1 MIGKK
6 TNRSNEDES
15 SENNSSNNSS
25 DIKDKNKMKNK
36 EKEGLN
42 YNNNKK
48 DKKGL
53 NIKELKEKIKNKK
66 ILDDN
71 NENKLKDN
79 KVKYTKLESSDS
91 DSSDSD
97 SSHSESSINEKEK
110 NKKKKSNKKEKEIK
124 IEEKEEMEK
133 KGKEKEKKKEEE
145 KDIINK
151 NTKIKTKNK
160 NKNEKNHPE
169 FTKSTKINYTLSIL
183 IPSSIVD
190 NAQSKELRTYLIGE
204 LARTIG
210 IFKISEVIIFHDKLK
225 DNSRDYINYFIKNL
239 QYLETPQYLRKTLFP
254 MSEDLKLSGLMNPL
268 ESQHHLRKDEWS
280 PYREGCVLD
289 RPVSGEYSW
298 VNIGLN
304 KDCKINQKLPP
315 KTRVTVKLNEDNFN
329 NKLKYYTGT
338 PVSMSEPFLK
348 NGTYWGYVVRVCETY
363 KDIFNDSIYEEGYDF
378 VIGTSDKGEN
388 YKTANFSK
396 KKDFKHCLIIFG
408 GISGI
413 EGMMIDDEHN
423 KINTNNISDS
433 FDLYLNTCMNQ
444 GLRTI
449 RTEEA
454 ILISL
459 AVIRPELDKI
469 KEIDY

>member
-6 TNRSNEDES
+6 TLRNKDDDSEDSSS
-15 SENNSSNNSS
+15 SENSSNR
-25 DIKDKNKMKNK
+25 KNNLNK
-36 EKEGLN
+36 EE
-42 YNNNKK
+42 KK
-48 DKKGL
+48 NINDKSKQNKKGL
-53 NIKELKEKIKNKK
+53 NIRELKAHIKNKNNNN
-66 ILDDN
+66 DN
-71 NENKLKDN
+71 NNDKNENN
-79 KVKYTKLESSDS
+79 KPKYTKLEDS
-91 DSSDSD
+91 DSESDSE
-97 SSHSESSINEKEK
+97 SNSESESDSKSSL
-110 NKKKKSNKKEKEIK
+110 KKKKSEKKNENNKNKEKKESPPNSNKKIKKEKE
-124 IEEKEEMEK
+124 
-133 KGKEKEKKKEEE
+133 
-145 KDIINK
+145 
-151 NTKIKTKNK
+151 
-160 NKNEKNHPE
+160 HPE
-169 FTKSTKINYTLSIL
+169 FTKSTKINYTLSVL

-204 LARTIG
+204 IARTLG
-210 IFKISEVIIFHDKLK
+210 IFKVSEVIIFHDKLK
-225 DNSRDYINYFIKNL
+225 DNSKDYINYFIKNL

-280 PYREGCVLD
+280 PYREGCVLE
-289 RPVSGEYSW
+289 RPVNGEYSW

-315 KTRVTVKLNEDNFN
+315 RTRVTVKLNETHFDP
-329 NKLKYYTGT
+329 KLKYYTGT
-338 PVSMSEPFLK
+338 VVSMSEPFIK

-363 KDIFNDSIYEEGYDF
+363 NDIFNDSIYKEGYDF
-378 VIGTSDKGEN
+378 IIGTSDKGEN
-388 YKTANFSK
+388 YRNANYEK

-423 KINTNNISDS
+423 QINSKDNVGKN

-459 AVIRPELDKI
+459 AVIKPELDKI

>member
-6 TNRSNEDES
+6 TLRNKDDDSEDSSS
-15 SENNSSNNSS
+15 SENSSNRKNNFYKEEKKN
-25 DIKDKNKMKNK
+25 INDKSKQN
-36 EKEGLN
+36 
-42 YNNNKK
+42 
-48 DKKGL
+48 KKGL
-53 NIKELKEKIKNKK
+53 NIRELKAHIKNKNNNN
-66 ILDDN
+66 DN
-71 NENKLKDN
+71 NNDKNENN
-79 KVKYTKLESSDS
+79 KPKYTKLEDS
-91 DSSDSD
+91 DSESDSE
-97 SSHSESSINEKEK
+97 SNSESESDSKSSSTKKKSEKKNENNKNKEK
-110 NKKKKSNKKEKEIK
+110 KESPQKSNKKIK
-124 IEEKEEMEK
+124 
-133 KGKEKEKKKEEE
+133 KEKE
-145 KDIINK
+145 
-151 NTKIKTKNK
+151 
-160 NKNEKNHPE
+160 HPE
-169 FTKSTKINYTLSIL
+169 FTKSTKINYTLSVL

-204 LARTIG
+204 IARTLG
-210 IFKISEVIIFHDKLK
+210 IFKVSEVIIFHDKLK
-225 DNSRDYINYFIKNL
+225 DNSKDYINYFIKNL

-254 MSEDLKLSGLMNPL
+254 MSDDLKLSGLMNPL

-289 RPVSGEYSW
+289 RPVNGEYSW

-304 KDCKINQKLPP
+304 KDCKINQKIPP
-315 KTRVTVKLNEDNFN
+315 RTRVTVKLNESNFDP
-329 NKLKYYTGT
+329 KLKYYTGT
-338 PVSMSEPFLK
+338 VVSMSEPFIK

-363 KDIFNDSIYEEGYDF
+363 NDIFNNSIYKEGYDF
-378 VIGTSDKGEN
+378 IIGTSDKGEN
-388 YKTANFSK
+388 YRNANYEK

-423 KINTNNISDS
+423 QINSKDNVGKN

-459 AVIRPELDKI
+459 AVIKPELDKI

>member
-6 TNRSNEDES
+6 TNRNKDDDKSSES
-15 SENNSSNNSS
+15 SSFN
-25 DIKDKNKMKNK
+25 DKKFKKDFNKI
-36 EKEGLN
+36 KEGEKNDKIKN
-42 YNNNKK
+42 YNISN
-48 DKKGL
+48 KKGL
-53 NIKELKEKIKNKK
+53 NIRELKEKIKNTKNQEENNKK
-66 ILDDN
+66 KVD
-71 NENKLKDN
+71 EDN
-79 KVKYTKLESSDS
+79 KPKYSKLDSSSSDS
-91 DSSDSD
+91 DSSD
-97 SSHSESSINEKEK
+97 NEKEK
-110 NKKKKSNKKEKEIK
+110 
-124 IEEKEEMEK
+124 
-133 KGKEKEKKKEEE
+133 EEE
-145 KDIINK
+145 ENIKENKDK
-151 NTKIKTKNK
+151 KIKYEEK
-160 NKNEKNHPE
+160 NKNEKPHPE
-169 FTKSTKINYTLSIL
+169 FTKSIKVNYTLSIL

-204 LARTIG
+204 LARTLG

-225 DNSRDYINYFIKNL
+225 DNSKDYINYFVKNL

-289 RPVSGEYSW
+289 RPVNGEYSW

-315 KTRVTVKLNEDNFN
+315 KTRVTVKLNEKNFN
-329 NKLKYYTGT
+329 NKLKFYTGT
-338 PVSMSEPFLK
+338 PVSMSEPFIK
-348 NGTYWGYVVRVCETY
+348 NGTYWGYIVRVCETY
-363 KDIFNDSIYEEGYDF
+363 KDIFNDSIYEDGYDF
-378 VIGTSDKGEN
+378 IIGTSDKGEN
-388 YKTANFSK
+388 YRNANFSK

-423 KINTNNISDS
+423 NINANNISKN
-433 FDLYLNTCMNQ
+433 FDLYLNTCINQ

>member
-6 TNRSNEDES
+6 TFRNKDDDDDSNDS
-15 SENNSSNNSS
+15 SSS
-25 DIKDKNKMKNK
+25 DKGSYIKDNSNKKENKNLIDKSKPNKKGFNIRELKAHIKNNNNYNK
-36 EKEGLN
+36 EDNSKTEI
-42 YNNNKK
+42 
-48 DKKGL
+48 DKP
-53 NIKELKEKIKNKK
+53 
-66 ILDDN
+66 
-71 NENKLKDN
+71 
-79 KVKYTKLESSDS
+79 KYTKLDNSDS
-91 DSSDSD
+91 DSDSK
-97 SSHSESSINEKEK
+97 SSLSNKRIKKKIENNKDKDKDKDASAQKP
-110 NKKKKSNKKEKEIK
+110 NKKAKKEKE
-124 IEEKEEMEK
+124 
-133 KGKEKEKKKEEE
+133 
-145 KDIINK
+145 
-151 NTKIKTKNK
+151 
-160 NKNEKNHPE
+160 HPE
-169 FTKSTKINYTLSIL
+169 FTKSAKINYTLSIL

-204 LARTIG
+204 IARTLG
-210 IFKISEVIIFHDKLK
+210 IFKVSEVIIFHDKLK
-225 DNSRDYINYFIKNL
+225 DNSKDYINYFIKNL

-254 MSEDLKLSGLMNPL
+254 MSDDLKLSGLMNPL

-289 RPVSGEYSW
+289 RPVNGEYSW

-304 KDCKINQKLPP
+304 KDCKINQKIPP
-315 KTRVTVKLNEDNFN
+315 RTRVTVKLNESNFDP
-329 NKLKYYTGT
+329 KLKYYTGT
-338 PVSMSEPFLK
+338 VVSMSEPFIK

-363 KDIFNDSIYEEGYDF
+363 NDIFNNSIYKEGYDF
-378 VIGTSDKGEN
+378 IIGTSDKGEN
-388 YKTANFSK
+388 YRNANYEK

-423 KINTNNISDS
+423 QINSKENVGKN

-459 AVIRPELDKI
+459 AVIKPELDKI
-469 KEIDY
+469 KEINY

>member
-1 MIGKK
+1 MLGKK
-6 TNRSNEDES
+6 SNRNNNDEES
-15 SENNSSNNSS
+15 SDNISNSS
-25 DIKDKNKMKNK
+25 DKKIDKKIKIKIKK
-36 EKEGLN
+36 GS
-42 YNNNKK
+42 NNNINNN
-48 DKKGL
+48 KKGL
-53 NIKELKEKIKNKK
+53 NIKELKHKIKN
-66 ILDDN
+66 DQNSDN
-71 NENKLKDN
+71 NKNELYEEKNKP
-79 KVKYTKLESSDS
+79 KYTKLSDS
-91 DSSDSD
+91 DSES
-97 SSHSESSINEKEK
+97 SESEKEQKKIEKNGSQYEKEEEEK
-110 NKKKKSNKKEKEIK
+110 NKVTDKKEKK
-124 IEEKEEMEK
+124 Y
-133 KGKEKEKKKEEE
+133 KEEE
-145 KDIINK
+145 KK
-151 NTKIKTKNK
+151 N
-160 NKNEKNHPE
+160 NKNEKIHPE
-169 FTKSTKINYTLSIL
+169 FTKSTKVNYTLSIL

-289 RPVSGEYSW
+289 RPVNGEYSW

-304 KDCKINQKLPP
+304 KDCKIDQKLPP
-315 KTRVTVKLNEDNFN
+315 KTRVTVKLNENNFN

-338 PVSMSEPFLK
+338 PVSMSEPYIK

-363 KDIFNDSIYEEGYDF
+363 KDIFNDSIYDEGYDF
-378 VIGTSDKGEN
+378 IIGTSDKGEN
-388 YKTANFSK
+388 YRTANFSK

-423 KINTNNISDS
+423 NINSTNISKN

>member
-6 TNRSNEDES
+6 TLRNKDED
-15 SENNSSNNSS
+15 NYNS
-25 DIKDKNKMKNK
+25 DKSLSPTKNDDKKILNTK
-36 EKEGLN
+36 EKEN
-42 YNNNKK
+42 INKSKINKK
-48 DKKGL
+48 GF
-53 NIKELKEKIKNKK
+53 NIKELKAHIKNKFNNNINEDNK
-66 ILDDN
+66 NNANNKPTYTKLDESDSDSESSHSKN
-71 NENKLKDN
+71 EIQNRKDSNESNENKLPK
-79 KVKYTKLESSDS
+79 SI
-91 DSSDSD
+91 
-97 SSHSESSINEKEK
+97 SSINP
-110 NKKKKSNKKEKEIK
+110 KKEKV
-124 IEEKEEMEK
+124 
-133 KGKEKEKKKEEE
+133 
-145 KDIINK
+145 
-151 NTKIKTKNK
+151 
-160 NKNEKNHPE
+160 HPQ
-169 FTKSTKINYTLSIL
+169 FTKSAKVNYTLSVL

-204 LARTIG
+204 IARTLG

-225 DNSRDYINYFIKNL
+225 DNSKDYINYFIKNL

-289 RPVSGEYSW
+289 RPVSGDYSW

-315 KTRVTVKLNEDNFN
+315 KTRVTVKLNESNFN
-329 NKLKYYTGT
+329 PKLKYYTGSL
-338 PVSMSEPFLK
+338 VSMSEPFIK

-363 KDIFNDSIYEEGYDF
+363 NDIFNNSIYKEGYDF
-378 VIGTSDKGEN
+378 IIGTSDKGEN
-388 YKTANFSK
+388 YRNADFSK

-423 KINTNNISDS
+423 KLNSSENIAKN

-454 ILISL
+454 ILITL

>member
-6 TNRSNEDES
+6 TLRNKDEDNYNSDES
-15 SENNSSNNSS
+15 LSPKKN
-25 DIKDKNKMKNK
+25 DDKKILNTK
-36 EKEGLN
+36 EKEN
-42 YNNNKK
+42 INKSKINKK
-48 DKKGL
+48 GF
-53 NIKELKEKIKNKK
+53 NIKELKAHIKNKFNNNINEDNK
-66 ILDDN
+66 NNANNKPTYTKLDESDSDSESSHSKN
-71 NENKLKDN
+71 EIQNRKDSNESNENKLPK
-79 KVKYTKLESSDS
+79 SI
-91 DSSDSD
+91 
-97 SSHSESSINEKEK
+97 SSINP
-110 NKKKKSNKKEKEIK
+110 KKEKV
-124 IEEKEEMEK
+124 
-133 KGKEKEKKKEEE
+133 
-145 KDIINK
+145 
-151 NTKIKTKNK
+151 
-160 NKNEKNHPE
+160 HPQ
-169 FTKSTKINYTLSIL
+169 FTKSTKVNYTLSVL

-204 LARTIG
+204 IARTLG

-225 DNSRDYINYFIKNL
+225 DNSKDYINYFIKNL

-289 RPVSGEYSW
+289 RPVSGDYSW

-315 KTRVTVKLNEDNFN
+315 KTRVTVKLNESNFN
-329 NKLKYYTGT
+329 PKLKYYTGSL
-338 PVSMSEPFLK
+338 VSMSEPFIK

-363 KDIFNDSIYEEGYDF
+363 NDIFNNSIYKEGYDF
-378 VIGTSDKGEN
+378 IIGTSDKGEN
-388 YKTANFSK
+388 YRNADFSK

-423 KINTNNISDS
+423 KLNSSENIAKN

-454 ILISL
+454 ILITL

>member
-1 MIGKK
+1 MLGKK
-6 TNRSNEDES
+6 SNRNNNDEES
-15 SENNSSNNSS
+15 SDNISNISDKKIDKKIKIKIKKGSNNN
-25 DIKDKNKMKNK
+25 I
-36 EKEGLN
+36 
-42 YNNNKK
+42 NNN
-48 DKKGL
+48 KKGL
-53 NIKELKEKIKNKK
+53 NIKELKQKIKNEQNS
-66 ILDDN
+66 DN
-71 NENKLKDN
+71 NKNELCEEKNKP
-79 KVKYTKLESSDS
+79 KYTKLNDS
-91 DSSDSD
+91 DSES
-97 SSHSESSINEKEK
+97 SESEKEPKKIKKKLSQYKEEEEDK
-110 NKKKKSNKKEKEIK
+110 NKVTDKKEKIY
-124 IEEKEEMEK
+124 
-133 KGKEKEKKKEEE
+133 KEEE
-145 KDIINK
+145 KK
-151 NTKIKTKNK
+151 N
-160 NKNEKNHPE
+160 NKNEKIHPE
-169 FTKSTKINYTLSIL
+169 FTKSTKVNYTLSIL

-289 RPVSGEYSW
+289 RPVNGEYSW

-304 KDCKINQKLPP
+304 KDCKIDQKLPP
-315 KTRVTVKLNEDNFN
+315 KTRVTVKLNENNFN

-338 PVSMSEPFLK
+338 PVSMSEPYIK

-363 KDIFNDSIYEEGYDF
+363 KDIFNDSIYDEGYDF
-378 VIGTSDKGEN
+378 IIGTSDKGEN
-388 YKTANFSK
+388 YRTANFSK
-396 KKDFKHCLIIFG
+396 KKNFKHCLIIFG

-423 KINTNNISDS
+423 NINSTNISKN

>member
-6 TNRSNEDES
+6 TLRNKDEDNYNS
-15 SENNSSNNSS
+15 DKSLSPTKNN
-25 DIKDKNKMKNK
+25 DKKILNTK
-36 EKEGLN
+36 EKEN
-42 YNNNKK
+42 INKSKINKK
-48 DKKGL
+48 GF
-53 NIKELKEKIKNKK
+53 NIKELKAHIKNKFNNNINEDNK
-66 ILDDN
+66 NNATNKPTYTKLDESDSDSESSHSKN
-71 NENKLKDN
+71 EIKNRKDSNESNENKLPK
-79 KVKYTKLESSDS
+79 SI
-91 DSSDSD
+91 
-97 SSHSESSINEKEK
+97 SSINP
-110 NKKKKSNKKEKEIK
+110 KKEKV
-124 IEEKEEMEK
+124 
-133 KGKEKEKKKEEE
+133 
-145 KDIINK
+145 
-151 NTKIKTKNK
+151 
-160 NKNEKNHPE
+160 HPQ
-169 FTKSTKINYTLSIL
+169 FTKSTKVNYTLSVL

-204 LARTIG
+204 IARTLG

-225 DNSRDYINYFIKNL
+225 DNSKDYINYFIKNL

-289 RPVSGEYSW
+289 RPVSGDYSW

-315 KTRVTVKLNEDNFN
+315 KTRVTVKLNESNFN
-329 NKLKYYTGT
+329 PKLKYYTGSL
-338 PVSMSEPFLK
+338 VSMSEPFIK

-363 KDIFNDSIYEEGYDF
+363 NDIFNNSIYKEGYDF
-378 VIGTSDKGEN
+378 IIGTSDKGEN
-388 YKTANFSK
+388 YRNADFSK

-423 KINTNNISDS
+423 KLNSSENIAKN

-454 ILISL
+454 ILITL

>member
-6 TNRSNEDES
+6 FNRYKDDEES
-15 SENNSSNNSS
+15 SSNSKKS
-25 DIKDKNKMKNK
+25 DIKKHKKII
-36 EKEGLN
+36 
-42 YNNNKK
+42 NNNKEGENNK
-48 DKKGL
+48 KNNNINNENKTKKGL
-53 NIKELKEKIKNKK
+53 NIRELKEYIKNKNIDDIREK
-66 ILDDN
+66 QKKLD
-71 NENKLKDN
+71 ENKSI
-79 KVKYTKLESSDS
+79 YTKLDSSSDS
-91 DSSDSD
+91 DSD
-97 SSHSESSINEKEK
+97 SSKNGK
-110 NKKKKSNKKEKEIK
+110 NKEEENEDKENSIKENKNDKKDKKEKE
-124 IEEKEEMEK
+124 E
-133 KGKEKEKKKEEE
+133 
-145 KDIINK
+145 
-151 NTKIKTKNK
+151 KNK
-160 NKNEKNHPE
+160 NKIKNEKSHPK
-169 FTKSTKINYTLSIL
+169 FTKSSKVNYTLSIL

-225 DNSRDYINYFIKNL
+225 DNSRDYINYFVKNL

-289 RPVSGEYSW
+289 RPVNGDYSW

-304 KDCKINQKLPP
+304 KDCKINQKIPP
-315 KTRVTVKLNEDNFN
+315 KTRVTVKLNENNFN

-338 PVSMSEPFLK
+338 PVSMSEPYLK

-363 KDIFNDSIYEEGYDF
+363 KDIFNNSIYDEGYDF

-388 YKTANFSK
+388 YKNADYGK

-413 EGMMIDDEHN
+413 EGLMNDDEHN
-423 KINTNNISDS
+423 NINSKNIEKN

-459 AVIRPELDKI
+459 AVIKPELDKI

>member
-6 TNRSNEDES
+6 TLRNKDEDSDSEDS
-15 SENNSSNNSS
+15 SSSG
-25 DIKDKNKMKNK
+25 KNANK
-36 EKEGLN
+36 N
-42 YNNNKK
+42 YNLNKNVK
-48 DKKGL
+48 VQESINKPIKNKKGL
-53 NIKELKEKIKNKK
+53 NIKELKAQIKNK
-66 ILDDN
+66 N
-71 NENKLKDN
+71 VLKDN
-79 KVKYTKLESSDS
+79 IIQNNQKEENNKSKYTKLDDS
-91 DSSDSD
+91 DSES
-97 SSHSESSINEKEK
+97 SSHENEI
-110 NKKKKSNKKEKEIK
+110 KKEKEKVKEK
-124 IEEKEEMEK
+124 IDNDEEKEPK
-133 KGKEKEKKKEEE
+133 PQKIKNIIKEKE
-145 KDIINK
+145 
-151 NTKIKTKNK
+151 
-160 NKNEKNHPE
+160 HPK
-169 FTKSTKINYTLSIL
+169 FTKSTKVNYTLSIL

-204 LARTIG
+204 IARTLG
-210 IFKISEVIIFHDKLK
+210 IFKISEIIIFHDKLK
-225 DNSRDYINYFIKNL
+225 DNSKDYINYFIKNL

-268 ESQHHLRKDEWS
+268 EAQHHLRKDEWS
-280 PYREGCVLD
+280 EYREGCILD
-289 RPVSGEYSW
+289 RPVNGEYSW

-315 KTRVTVKLNEDNFN
+315 KTRVTVKLDQKNFDQ
-329 NKLKYYTGT
+329 KLKYYTGNL
-338 PVSMSEPFLK
+338 VSMSEPFIK
-348 NGTYWGYVVRVCETY
+348 KGIYWGYVVRVCETY
-363 KDIFNDSIYEEGYDF
+363 DDIFNNSIYKEGYDF
-378 VIGTSDKGEN
+378 IIGTSDKGEN
-388 YKTANFSK
+388 YRKANFAK

-423 KINTNNISDS
+423 KINSSNNLSKN

>member
-6 TNRSNEDES
+6 TNRNKDDDKSSES
-15 SENNSSNNSS
+15 SSLN
-25 DIKDKNKMKNK
+25 DKKFKKDFNKI
-36 EKEGLN
+36 KEGEKNDKIKN
-42 YNNNKK
+42 YNISN
-48 DKKGL
+48 KKGL
-53 NIKELKEKIKNKK
+53 NIRELKEKIKNTKNQEENNKK
-66 ILDDN
+66 KVD
-71 NENKLKDN
+71 EDN
-79 KVKYTKLESSDS
+79 KPKYSKLDSSSSDS
-91 DSSDSD
+91 DSSD
-97 SSHSESSINEKEK
+97 NEKEK
-110 NKKKKSNKKEKEIK
+110 
-124 IEEKEEMEK
+124 
-133 KGKEKEKKKEEE
+133 EEE
-145 KDIINK
+145 ENIKENKDK
-151 NTKIKTKNK
+151 KIKYEEK
-160 NKNEKNHPE
+160 NKNEKPHPE
-169 FTKSTKINYTLSIL
+169 FTKSIKVNYTLSIL

-204 LARTIG
+204 LARTLG

-225 DNSRDYINYFIKNL
+225 DNSKDYINYFVKNL

-289 RPVSGEYSW
+289 RPVNGEYSW

-315 KTRVTVKLNEDNFN
+315 KTRVTVKLNEKNFN
-329 NKLKYYTGT
+329 NKLKFYTGT
-338 PVSMSEPFLK
+338 PVSMSEPFIK
-348 NGTYWGYVVRVCETY
+348 NGTYWGYIVRVCETY
-363 KDIFNDSIYEEGYDF
+363 KDIFNDSIYEDGYDF
-378 VIGTSDKGEN
+378 IIGTSDKGEN
-388 YKTANFSK
+388 YRNANFSK

-423 KINTNNISDS
+423 NINANNISKN
-433 FDLYLNTCMNQ
+433 FDLYLNTCINQ

>member
-6 TNRSNEDES
+6 TFRNKDDDDDSNDS
-15 SENNSSNNSS
+15 LSS
-25 DIKDKNKMKNK
+25 DKGSYIKDNSNKKENKNLIDKSKPNKKGFNIRELKAHIKNKN
-36 EKEGLN
+36 N
-42 YNNNKK
+42 NNNKEDNSK
-48 DKKGL
+48 TEIDKP
-53 NIKELKEKIKNKK
+53 
-66 ILDDN
+66 
-71 NENKLKDN
+71 
-79 KVKYTKLESSDS
+79 KYTKLDNSDS
-91 DSSDSD
+91 DSDSK
-97 SSHSESSINEKEK
+97 SSLSNKRIKKKIENNKDKDKDKDVSAQKP
-110 NKKKKSNKKEKEIK
+110 NKKAKKEKE
-124 IEEKEEMEK
+124 
-133 KGKEKEKKKEEE
+133 
-145 KDIINK
+145 
-151 NTKIKTKNK
+151 
-160 NKNEKNHPE
+160 HPE
-169 FTKSTKINYTLSIL
+169 FTKSAKINYTLSIL

-204 LARTIG
+204 IARTLG
-210 IFKISEVIIFHDKLK
+210 IFKVSEVIIFHDKLK
-225 DNSRDYINYFIKNL
+225 DNSKDYINYFIKNL

-254 MSEDLKLSGLMNPL
+254 MSDDLKLSGLMNPL

-289 RPVSGEYSW
+289 RPVNGEYSW

-304 KDCKINQKLPP
+304 KDCKINQKIPP
-315 KTRVTVKLNEDNFN
+315 RTRVTVKLNESNFDP
-329 NKLKYYTGT
+329 KLKYYTGT
-338 PVSMSEPFLK
+338 VVSMSEPFIK

-363 KDIFNDSIYEEGYDF
+363 NDIFNNSIYKEGYDF
-378 VIGTSDKGEN
+378 IIGTSDKGEN
-388 YKTANFSK
+388 YRNANYEK

-423 KINTNNISDS
+423 QINSKENVGKN

-459 AVIRPELDKI
+459 AVIKPELDKI
-469 KEIDY
+469 KEINY

>member
-1 MIGKK
+1 M
-6 TNRSNEDES
+6 
-15 SENNSSNNSS
+15 
-25 DIKDKNKMKNK
+25 
-36 EKEGLN
+36 
-42 YNNNKK
+42 
-48 DKKGL
+48 
-53 NIKELKEKIKNKK
+53 
-66 ILDDN
+66 
-71 NENKLKDN
+71 
-79 KVKYTKLESSDS
+79 
-91 DSSDSD
+91 
-97 SSHSESSINEKEK
+97 
-110 NKKKKSNKKEKEIK
+110 
-124 IEEKEEMEK
+124 
-133 KGKEKEKKKEEE
+133 
-145 KDIINK
+145 
-151 NTKIKTKNK
+151 
-160 NKNEKNHPE
+160 
-169 FTKSTKINYTLSIL
+169 L

-204 LARTIG
+204 IARTLG
-210 IFKISEVIIFHDKLK
+210 IFKVSEVIIFHDKLK
-225 DNSRDYINYFIKNL
+225 DNSKDYINYFIKNL

-280 PYREGCVLD
+280 PYREGCVLE
-289 RPVSGEYSW
+289 RPVNGEYSW

-315 KTRVTVKLNEDNFN
+315 RTRVTVKLNETHFDP
-329 NKLKYYTGT
+329 KLKYYTGT
-338 PVSMSEPFLK
+338 VVSMSEPFIK

-363 KDIFNDSIYEEGYDF
+363 NDIFNDSIYKEGYDF
-378 VIGTSDKGEN
+378 IIGTSDKGEN
-388 YKTANFSK
+388 YRNANYEK
-396 KKDFKHCLIIFG
+396 KKDFKHCLIIIG

-423 KINTNNISDS
+423 QINSKDNVGKN

-459 AVIRPELDKI
+459 AVIKPELDKI

>member
-6 TNRSNEDES
+6 TLRKKDDDSEDSSS
-15 SENNSSNNSS
+15 SENSSNR
-25 DIKDKNKMKNK
+25 KNNLNK
-36 EKEGLN
+36 EE
-42 YNNNKK
+42 KK
-48 DKKGL
+48 NINDKSKQNKKGL
-53 NIKELKEKIKNKK
+53 NIRELKAHIKNKNNNN
-66 ILDDN
+66 DN
-71 NENKLKDN
+71 NNDKNENN
-79 KVKYTKLESSDS
+79 KPKYTKLEDS
-91 DSSDSD
+91 DSESDSE
-97 SSHSESSINEKEK
+97 SNSESESDSKSSSTKKKPEKKNENNKNKEK
-110 NKKKKSNKKEKEIK
+110 KESPQKSNKKIK
-124 IEEKEEMEK
+124 
-133 KGKEKEKKKEEE
+133 KEKE
-145 KDIINK
+145 
-151 NTKIKTKNK
+151 
-160 NKNEKNHPE
+160 HPE
-169 FTKSTKINYTLSIL
+169 FTKSTKINYTLSVL

-204 LARTIG
+204 IARTLG
-210 IFKISEVIIFHDKLK
+210 IFKVSEVIIFHDKLK
-225 DNSRDYINYFIKNL
+225 DNSKDYINYFIKNL

-280 PYREGCVLD
+280 PYREGCVLE
-289 RPVSGEYSW
+289 RPVNGEYSW

-315 KTRVTVKLNEDNFN
+315 RTRVTVKLNETHFDP
-329 NKLKYYTGT
+329 KLKYYTGT
-338 PVSMSEPFLK
+338 VVSMSEPFIK

-363 KDIFNDSIYEEGYDF
+363 NDIFNDSIYKEGYDF
-378 VIGTSDKGEN
+378 IIGTSDKGEN
-388 YKTANFSK
+388 YRNANYEK

-423 KINTNNISDS
+423 QINSKDNVGKN

-459 AVIRPELDKI
+459 AVIKPELDKI
-469 KEIDY
+469 KEIYY

>member
-6 TNRSNEDES
+6 TLRNKDEDNYNS
-15 SENNSSNNSS
+15 DKSLSPTKNN
-25 DIKDKNKMKNK
+25 DKKILNTK
-36 EKEGLN
+36 EKEN
-42 YNNNKK
+42 INKSKINKK
-48 DKKGL
+48 GF
-53 NIKELKEKIKNKK
+53 NIKELKAHIKNKFNNNINEDNK
-66 ILDDN
+66 NNANNKPTYTKLDESDSDSESSHSKN
-71 NENKLKDN
+71 EIQKRKDSNESNENKLPK
-79 KVKYTKLESSDS
+79 SI
-91 DSSDSD
+91 
-97 SSHSESSINEKEK
+97 SSINP
-110 NKKKKSNKKEKEIK
+110 KKEKV
-124 IEEKEEMEK
+124 
-133 KGKEKEKKKEEE
+133 
-145 KDIINK
+145 
-151 NTKIKTKNK
+151 
-160 NKNEKNHPE
+160 HPQ
-169 FTKSTKINYTLSIL
+169 FTKSTKVNYTLSVL

-204 LARTIG
+204 IARTLG

-225 DNSRDYINYFIKNL
+225 DNSKDYINYFIKNL

-289 RPVSGEYSW
+289 RPVSGDYSW

-315 KTRVTVKLNEDNFN
+315 KTRVTVKLNESNFN
-329 NKLKYYTGT
+329 PKLKYYTGSL
-338 PVSMSEPFLK
+338 VSMSEPFIK

-363 KDIFNDSIYEEGYDF
+363 NDIFNNSIYKEGYDF
-378 VIGTSDKGEN
+378 IIGTSDKGEN
-388 YKTANFSK
+388 YRNADFSK

-423 KINTNNISDS
+423 KLNSSENIAKN

-454 ILISL
+454 ILITL

>member
-6 TNRSNEDES
+6 TNRNKDDDNYENDPSS
-15 SENNSSNNSS
+15 SE
-25 DIKDKNKMKNK
+25 KNMEKNVNPSKK
-36 EKEGLN
+36 EKEIN
-42 YNNNKK
+42 QQKSI
-48 DKKGL
+48 KKGF
-53 NIKELKEKIKNKK
+53 NIKELKAHIKNNDIK
-66 ILDDN
+66 DN
-71 NENKLKDN
+71 NTIKEKEENKP
-79 KVKYTKLESSDS
+79 KYTKLESSDS
-91 DSSDSD
+91 DSESDS
-97 SSHSESSINEKEK
+97 ESIK
-110 NKKKKSNKKEKEIK
+110 NKKEKEKTETKEIK
-124 IEEKEEMEK
+124 EQTTKNK
-133 KGKEKEKKKEEE
+133 KPKKEKE
-145 KDIINK
+145 
-151 NTKIKTKNK
+151 
-160 NKNEKNHPE
+160 HPE
-169 FTKSTKINYTLSIL
+169 FTKSAKVNYTLSIL

-204 LARTIG
+204 IARTLG

-225 DNSRDYINYFIKNL
+225 DNSKDYINYFIKNL

-280 PYREGCVLD
+280 QYREGCVLD
-289 RPVSGEYSW
+289 RPVNGDYSW

-315 KTRVTVKLNEDNFN
+315 KTRVTVKLNEPNFN
-329 NKLKYYTGT
+329 PKLKYYTGT
-338 PVSMSEPFLK
+338 SVSMSEPFIK

-363 KDIFNDSIYEEGYDF
+363 NDVFNNSIYKEGYDF
-378 VIGTSDKGEN
+378 IIGTSDKGEN
-388 YKTANFSK
+388 YRTANFEK

-423 KINTNNISDS
+423 QINSKENIGKN

-469 KEIDY
+469 KEINY

>member
-6 TNRSNEDES
+6 TNRNKDDEES
-15 SENNSSNNSS
+15 SEIS
-25 DIKDKNKMKNK
+25 DI
-36 EKEGLN
+36 N
-42 YNNNKK
+42 YKK
-48 DKKGL
+48 DKKGFNKNKEGEKNNKIKNYNNTTNKKGL
-53 NIKELKEKIKNKK
+53 NIRELKEKIKNNKNFEENNKK
-66 ILDDN
+66 I
-71 NENKLKDN
+71 NEDN
-79 KVKYTKLESSDS
+79 KPKYTKLDSSSSESSD
-91 DSSDSD
+91 
-97 SSHSESSINEKEK
+97 EEKEKEKEK
-110 NKKKKSNKKEKEIK
+110 NINKKEKKVEENIK
-124 IEEKEEMEK
+124 ENKDD
-133 KGKEKEKKKEEE
+133 KKKKNEE
-145 KDIINK
+145 
-151 NTKIKTKNK
+151 K
-160 NKNEKNHPE
+160 NKNEKSHPE
-169 FTKSTKINYTLSIL
+169 FTKSTKVNYTLSIL

-225 DNSRDYINYFIKNL
+225 DNSKDYINYFIKNL

-304 KDCKINQKLPP
+304 KDCKIDQKLPP
-315 KTRVTVKLNEDNFN
+315 KTRVTVKLNEKNFN

-363 KDIFNDSIYEEGYDF
+363 KDIINDSIYEEGYDF
-378 VIGTSDKGEN
+378 IIGTSDKGEN
-388 YKTANFSK
+388 YKTANFAK

-423 KINTNNISDS
+423 KINSSNISKN

-459 AVIRPELDKI
+459 AVIRPALDKI

>member
-6 TNRSNEDES
+6 TNRNKDDEES
-15 SENNSSNNSS
+15 SEIS
-25 DIKDKNKMKNK
+25 DINYKKDKKGFNKNK
-36 EKEGLN
+36 EGEKNNKIKN
-42 YNNNKK
+42 YNNTT

-53 NIKELKEKIKNKK
+53 NIRELKEKIKNKP
-66 ILDDN
+66 
-71 NENKLKDN
+71 
-79 KVKYTKLESSDS
+79 KYTKLDSSSSSSESSD
-91 DSSDSD
+91 
-97 SSHSESSINEKEK
+97 EEKEKEKEK
-110 NKKKKSNKKEKEIK
+110 NINKKEKKVEENIK
-124 IEEKEEMEK
+124 ENKDD
-133 KGKEKEKKKEEE
+133 KKKKNEE
-145 KDIINK
+145 
-151 NTKIKTKNK
+151 K
-160 NKNEKNHPE
+160 NKNEKSHPE
-169 FTKSTKINYTLSIL
+169 FTKSTKVNYTLSIL

-225 DNSRDYINYFIKNL
+225 DNSKDYINYFIKNL

-304 KDCKINQKLPP
+304 KDCKIDQKLPP
-315 KTRVTVKLNEDNFN
+315 KTRVTVKLNEKNFN

-363 KDIFNDSIYEEGYDF
+363 KDIINDSIYEEGYDF
-378 VIGTSDKGEN
+378 IIGTSDKGEN
-388 YKTANFSK
+388 YKTANFAK

-423 KINTNNISDS
+423 KINSSNISKN

>member
-6 TNRSNEDES
+6 TLRNKDEDNYNS
-15 SENNSSNNSS
+15 DKSLSPTKNN
-25 DIKDKNKMKNK
+25 DKKILNTK
-36 EKEGLN
+36 EKEN
-42 YNNNKK
+42 INKSKINKK
-48 DKKGL
+48 GF
-53 NIKELKEKIKNKK
+53 NIKELKAHIKNKFNNNINEDNK
-66 ILDDN
+66 NNANNKPTYTKLDESDSDSESSHSKN
-71 NENKLKDN
+71 EIKNRKDSNESNENKLPK
-79 KVKYTKLESSDS
+79 SI
-91 DSSDSD
+91 
-97 SSHSESSINEKEK
+97 SSINP
-110 NKKKKSNKKEKEIK
+110 KKEKV
-124 IEEKEEMEK
+124 
-133 KGKEKEKKKEEE
+133 
-145 KDIINK
+145 
-151 NTKIKTKNK
+151 
-160 NKNEKNHPE
+160 HPQ
-169 FTKSTKINYTLSIL
+169 FTKSTKVNYTLSVL

-204 LARTIG
+204 IARTLG

-225 DNSRDYINYFIKNL
+225 DNSKDYINYFIKNL

-289 RPVSGEYSW
+289 RPVSGDYSW

-315 KTRVTVKLNEDNFN
+315 KTRVTVKLNESNFN
-329 NKLKYYTGT
+329 PKLKYYTGSL
-338 PVSMSEPFLK
+338 VSMSEPFIK

-363 KDIFNDSIYEEGYDF
+363 NDIFNNSIYKEGYDF
-378 VIGTSDKGEN
+378 IIGTSDKGEN
-388 YKTANFSK
+388 YRNADFSK

-423 KINTNNISDS
+423 KLNSSENIAKN

-454 ILISL
+454 ILITL

>member
-6 TNRSNEDES
+6 SNRNKDDEES
-15 SENNSSNNSS
+15 SEIS
-25 DIKDKNKMKNK
+25 DI
-36 EKEGLN
+36 N
-42 YNNNKK
+42 YKK
-48 DKKGL
+48 DKKGFNKNKEGEKNNKIKNYNNTTNKKGL
-53 NIKELKEKIKNKK
+53 NIRELKEKIKNSKNFEENNDKK
-66 ILDDN
+66 I
-71 NENKLKDN
+71 NEDN
-79 KVKYTKLESSDS
+79 KPKYTKLDSSSSSSESSD
-91 DSSDSD
+91 
-97 SSHSESSINEKEK
+97 EEKEKEKEK
-110 NKKKKSNKKEKEIK
+110 NINKKEKKVEENIK
-124 IEEKEEMEK
+124 ENKDD
-133 KGKEKEKKKEEE
+133 KKKKNEE
-145 KDIINK
+145 
-151 NTKIKTKNK
+151 K
-160 NKNEKNHPE
+160 NKNEKSHPE
-169 FTKSTKINYTLSIL
+169 FTKSTKVNYTLSIL

-225 DNSRDYINYFIKNL
+225 DNSKDYINYFIKNL

-304 KDCKINQKLPP
+304 KDCKIDQKLPP
-315 KTRVTVKLNEDNFN
+315 KTRVTVKLNEKNFN

-363 KDIFNDSIYEEGYDF
+363 KDIINDSIYEEGYDF
-378 VIGTSDKGEN
+378 IIGTSDKGEN
-388 YKTANFSK
+388 YKTANFAK

-423 KINTNNISDS
+423 KINSSNISKN

>member
-6 TNRSNEDES
+6 RKSKKDDKDSSQSSSISESDE
-15 SENNSSNNSS
+15 EQY
-25 DIKDKNKMKNK
+25 DKNKKIKNK
-36 EKEGLN
+36 DDLN
-42 YNNNKK
+42 DDKIKKNNKS
-48 DKKGL
+48 GL
-53 NIKELKEKIKNKK
+53 SIKELKEHIKNNKN
-66 ILDDN
+66 LNDN
-71 NENKLKDN
+71 DENN
-79 KVKYTKLESSDS
+79 KEKNKPKYTKIDSSDSDS
-91 DSSDSD
+91 DSSD
-97 SSHSESSINEKEK
+97 KEK
-110 NKKKKSNKKEKEIK
+110 NKEKFKNENDEKDDDEESEEVKNK
-124 IEEKEEMEK
+124 
-133 KGKEKEKKKEEE
+133 KKKEEE
-145 KDIINK
+145 KIN
-151 NTKIKTKNK
+151 NK
-160 NKNEKNHPE
+160 KSHPE
-169 FTKSTKINYTLSIL
+169 FTKSAKVNYTLSIL

-210 IFKISEVIIFHDKLK
+210 IFKISEVIIFHDKK

-280 PYREGCVLD
+280 TYREGCVLD

-304 KDCKINQKLPP
+304 KDCKIDQKLPP
-315 KTRVTVKLNEDNFN
+315 KTRVTVKLNEKGFN

-338 PVSMSEPFLK
+338 PVSMSEPFIK

-363 KDIFNDSIYEEGYDF
+363 KDIFNESIYDEGYDF

-388 YKTANFSK
+388 YRTANFMK

-423 KINTNNISDS
+423 KINSKNISKN

-469 KEIDY
+469 KEVDY

>member
-6 TNRSNEDES
+6 TLRNKDEDNYNS
-15 SENNSSNNSS
+15 DKSLSPTKNN
-25 DIKDKNKMKNK
+25 DKKILNTK
-36 EKEGLN
+36 EKEN
-42 YNNNKK
+42 INKSKINKK
-48 DKKGL
+48 GF
-53 NIKELKEKIKNKK
+53 NIKELKAHIKNKFNNNIIEDNK
-66 ILDDN
+66 NNANNKPTYTKLDESDSDSESSHSKN
-71 NENKLKDN
+71 EIQNRKDSNESNENKLPK
-79 KVKYTKLESSDS
+79 SI
-91 DSSDSD
+91 
-97 SSHSESSINEKEK
+97 SSINP
-110 NKKKKSNKKEKEIK
+110 KKEKV
-124 IEEKEEMEK
+124 
-133 KGKEKEKKKEEE
+133 
-145 KDIINK
+145 
-151 NTKIKTKNK
+151 
-160 NKNEKNHPE
+160 HPQ
-169 FTKSTKINYTLSIL
+169 FTKSTKVNYTLSVL

-204 LARTIG
+204 IARTLG

-225 DNSRDYINYFIKNL
+225 DNSKDYINYFIKNL

-289 RPVSGEYSW
+289 RPVSGDYSW

-315 KTRVTVKLNEDNFN
+315 KTRVTVKLNESNFN
-329 NKLKYYTGT
+329 PKLKYYTGSL
-338 PVSMSEPFLK
+338 VSMSEPFIK

-363 KDIFNDSIYEEGYDF
+363 NDIFNNSIYKEGYDF
-378 VIGTSDKGEN
+378 IIGTSDKGEN
-388 YKTANFSK
+388 YRNADFSK

-423 KINTNNISDS
+423 KLNSSENIAKN

-454 ILISL
+454 ILITL

>member
-1 MIGKK
+1 MIGNKTLRNKDEDNYNSDKSLSPTKNNDKK
-6 TNRSNEDES
+6 ILNT
-15 SENNSSNNSS
+15 
-25 DIKDKNKMKNK
+25 K
-36 EKEGLN
+36 EKEN
-42 YNNNKK
+42 INKSKINKK
-48 DKKGL
+48 GF
-53 NIKELKEKIKNKK
+53 NIKELKAHIKNKFNNNINEDNK
-66 ILDDN
+66 NNANNKPTYTKLDESDSDSESSHSKN
-71 NENKLKDN
+71 EIQNRKDSNESNENKLPK
-79 KVKYTKLESSDS
+79 SI
-91 DSSDSD
+91 
-97 SSHSESSINEKEK
+97 SSINP
-110 NKKKKSNKKEKEIK
+110 KKEKV
-124 IEEKEEMEK
+124 
-133 KGKEKEKKKEEE
+133 
-145 KDIINK
+145 
-151 NTKIKTKNK
+151 
-160 NKNEKNHPE
+160 HPQ
-169 FTKSTKINYTLSIL
+169 FTKSTKVNYTLSVL

-204 LARTIG
+204 IARTLG

-225 DNSRDYINYFIKNL
+225 DNSKDYINYFIKNL

-289 RPVSGEYSW
+289 RPVSGDYSW

-315 KTRVTVKLNEDNFN
+315 KTRVTVKLNESNFN
-329 NKLKYYTGT
+329 PKLKYYTGSL
-338 PVSMSEPFLK
+338 VSMSEPFIK

-363 KDIFNDSIYEEGYDF
+363 NDIFNNSIYKEGYDF
-378 VIGTSDKGEN
+378 IIGTSDKGEN
-388 YKTANFSK
+388 YRNADFSK

-423 KINTNNISDS
+423 KLNSSENIAKN

-454 ILISL
+454 ILITL

>member
-6 TNRSNEDES
+6 TLRNKDEDNYNS
-15 SENNSSNNSS
+15 DKSLSPTKNN
-25 DIKDKNKMKNK
+25 DKKILNTK
-36 EKEGLN
+36 EKEN
-42 YNNNKK
+42 INKSKINKK
-48 DKKGL
+48 GF
-53 NIKELKEKIKNKK
+53 NIKELKAHIKNKFNNNINEDNK
-66 ILDDN
+66 NNANNKPTYTKLDESDSDSESSHSKN
-71 NENKLKDN
+71 EIQNRKDSNESNENKLPK
-79 KVKYTKLESSDS
+79 SI
-91 DSSDSD
+91 
-97 SSHSESSINEKEK
+97 SSINP
-110 NKKKKSNKKEKEIK
+110 KKEKV
-124 IEEKEEMEK
+124 
-133 KGKEKEKKKEEE
+133 
-145 KDIINK
+145 
-151 NTKIKTKNK
+151 
-160 NKNEKNHPE
+160 HPQ
-169 FTKSTKINYTLSIL
+169 FTKSTKVNYTLSVL

-204 LARTIG
+204 IARTLG

-225 DNSRDYINYFIKNL
+225 DNSKDYINYFIKNL

-289 RPVSGEYSW
+289 RPVSGDYSW

-315 KTRVTVKLNEDNFN
+315 KTRVTVKLNESNFN
-329 NKLKYYTGT
+329 PKLKYYTGSL
-338 PVSMSEPFLK
+338 VSMSEPFIK

-363 KDIFNDSIYEEGYDF
+363 NDIFNNSIYKEGYDF
-378 VIGTSDKGEN
+378 IIGTSDKGEN
-388 YKTANFSK
+388 YRNADFSK

-423 KINTNNISDS
+423 KLNSSENIAKN

-454 ILISL
+454 ILITL
-459 AVIRPELDKI
+459 AVIRPKLDKI

>member
-6 TNRSNEDES
+6 TLRNKDDDSEDSSS
-15 SENNSSNNSS
+15 SENSSNRKNNFYKEEKKN
-25 DIKDKNKMKNK
+25 INDKSKQN
-36 EKEGLN
+36 
-42 YNNNKK
+42 
-48 DKKGL
+48 KKGL
-53 NIKELKEKIKNKK
+53 NIRELKAHIKNKNNNN
-66 ILDDN
+66 DN
-71 NENKLKDN
+71 NNDKNENN
-79 KVKYTKLESSDS
+79 KPKYTKLEDS
-91 DSSDSD
+91 DSESDSE
-97 SSHSESSINEKEK
+97 SNSESESDSKSSSTKKKSEKKNENNKNKEK
-110 NKKKKSNKKEKEIK
+110 KESPQKSNKKIK
-124 IEEKEEMEK
+124 
-133 KGKEKEKKKEEE
+133 KEKE
-145 KDIINK
+145 
-151 NTKIKTKNK
+151 
-160 NKNEKNHPE
+160 HPE
-169 FTKSTKINYTLSIL
+169 FTKSTKINYTLSVL

-204 LARTIG
+204 IARTLG
-210 IFKISEVIIFHDKLK
+210 IFKVSEVIIFHDKLK
-225 DNSRDYINYFIKNL
+225 DNSKDYINYFIKNL

-280 PYREGCVLD
+280 PYREGCVLE
-289 RPVSGEYSW
+289 RPVNGEYSW

-315 KTRVTVKLNEDNFN
+315 RTRVTVKLNETHFDP
-329 NKLKYYTGT
+329 KLKYYTGT
-338 PVSMSEPFLK
+338 VVSMSEPFIK

-363 KDIFNDSIYEEGYDF
+363 NDIFNNSIYKEGYDF
-378 VIGTSDKGEN
+378 IIGTSDKGEN
-388 YKTANFSK
+388 YRNANYEK

-423 KINTNNISDS
+423 QINSKDNVGKN

-459 AVIRPELDKI
+459 AVIKPELDKI

>member
-1 MIGKK
+1 MLGKK
-6 TNRSNEDES
+6 SNRNNNDEES
-15 SENNSSNNSS
+15 SDNISNSS
-25 DIKDKNKMKNK
+25 DKKIDKKIKIKIKK
-36 EKEGLN
+36 GS
-42 YNNNKK
+42 NNNINNN
-48 DKKGL
+48 KKGL
-53 NIKELKEKIKNKK
+53 NIKELKHKIKN
-66 ILDDN
+66 DQNSDN
-71 NENKLKDN
+71 NKNELYEEKNKP
-79 KVKYTKLESSDS
+79 KYTKLSDS
-91 DSSDSD
+91 DSES
-97 SSHSESSINEKEK
+97 SESEKEQKKIEKNRSQYEKEEEEK
-110 NKKKKSNKKEKEIK
+110 NKVTDKKEKK
-124 IEEKEEMEK
+124 Y
-133 KGKEKEKKKEEE
+133 KEEE
-145 KDIINK
+145 KK
-151 NTKIKTKNK
+151 N
-160 NKNEKNHPE
+160 NKNEKIHPE
-169 FTKSTKINYTLSIL
+169 FTKSTKVNYTLSIL

-289 RPVSGEYSW
+289 RPVNGEYSW

-304 KDCKINQKLPP
+304 KDCKIDQKLPP
-315 KTRVTVKLNEDNFN
+315 KTRVTVKLNENNFN

-338 PVSMSEPFLK
+338 PVSMSEPYIK

-363 KDIFNDSIYEEGYDF
+363 KDIFNDSIYDEGYNF
-378 VIGTSDKGEN
+378 IIGTSDKGEN
-388 YKTANFSK
+388 YRTANFSK

-423 KINTNNISDS
+423 NINSTNISKN

>member
-6 TNRSNEDES
+6 TLRNKDEDNYNS
-15 SENNSSNNSS
+15 DKSLSPTKNN
-25 DIKDKNKMKNK
+25 DKKILNTK
-36 EKEGLN
+36 EKEN
-42 YNNNKK
+42 INKSKINKK
-48 DKKGL
+48 GF
-53 NIKELKEKIKNKK
+53 NIKELKAHIKNKFNNNINEDNK
-66 ILDDN
+66 NNANNKPTYTKLDESDSDSESSHIEN
-71 NENKLKDN
+71 EIQNRKDSNESNENKLPK
-79 KVKYTKLESSDS
+79 SI
-91 DSSDSD
+91 
-97 SSHSESSINEKEK
+97 SSINP
-110 NKKKKSNKKEKEIK
+110 KKEKV
-124 IEEKEEMEK
+124 
-133 KGKEKEKKKEEE
+133 
-145 KDIINK
+145 
-151 NTKIKTKNK
+151 
-160 NKNEKNHPE
+160 HPQ
-169 FTKSTKINYTLSIL
+169 FTKSTKVNYTLSVL

-204 LARTIG
+204 IARTLG

-225 DNSRDYINYFIKNL
+225 DNSKDYINYFIKNL

-289 RPVSGEYSW
+289 RPVSGDYSW

-315 KTRVTVKLNEDNFN
+315 KTRVTVKLNESNFN
-329 NKLKYYTGT
+329 PKLKYYTGSL
-338 PVSMSEPFLK
+338 VSMSETFIK

-363 KDIFNDSIYEEGYDF
+363 NDIFNNSIYKEGYDF
-378 VIGTSDKGEN
+378 IIGTSDKGEN
-388 YKTANFSK
+388 YRNADFSK

-423 KINTNNISDS
+423 KLNSSENIAKN

-454 ILISL
+454 ILITL